1 MIQIKLNGL
10 TWDAEII
17 ERKECLSIFGNIV
30 IKYLVKRFLV
40 GGGYDYQLVNDF
52 NIIK

>member
-1 MIQIKLNGL
+1 MKIKLNGL

-17 ERKECLSIFGNIV
+17 EKKECLSIFGGTV

-40 GGGYDYQLVNDF
+40 SGGYDYQLVNEC